1 MSYALEFA
9 PEAREAWRRLDVAL
23 QELVL
28 DELDRLAGMTGIT
41 ADDRVHD
48 LVVDSAE
55 ATHYLFLRLTVAGAN
70 LVVTNIGHF
79 ARPH

>member
-23 QELVL
+23 QELV
-28 DELDRLAGMTGIT
+28 LDRLAGMTGIT